1 MESKATEPRAQREC
15 DRPPIRGRRGR
26 RSGRRALSGRPAGD
40 SMNAMSKDPEASAP
54 AQQSSI
60 RIGVRLR
67 SARMARELTLDDVAK
82 RAGVSKGFLSQLER
96 DATAASVATLNR
108 ICNALEIRIGALFG
122 ETQAYVAREGER
134 QQVSFGGEGVSDYVL
149 SSMHDRRLAVVES
162 RLEPLAS
169 FGEELYVS
177 ESQVVFA
184 YVLKGSAELL
194 FEQSK
199 IRLSAGD
206 AVQFAGAEPHTWR
219 NPSSR
224 RSAVLLFVNC
234 PSDL

>member
-1 MESKATEPRAQREC
+1 M
-15 DRPPIRGRRGR
+15 PPM
-26 RSGRRALSGRPAGD
+26 P
-40 SMNAMSKDPEASAP
+40 KDPVSGAPASAGG
-54 AQQSSI
+54 I
-60 RIGVRLR
+60 RIGARLR
-67 SARMARELTLDDVAK
+67 SARMARELTLEEIAR

-96 DATAASVATLNR
+96 DSASASVATLNR
-108 ICNALEIRIGALFG
+108 ICEALELRMGELFS
-122 ETQAYVAREGER
+122 ETQAYVARAGER
-134 QQVSFGGEGVSDYVL
+134 RQVSFGGKGVTDSIL

-162 RLEPLAS
+162 HLEPLAD

-194 FEQSK
+194 FEQSR

-224 RSAVLLFVNC
+224 RVAVLLFVNC